1 MAQEILILAITSLS
15 LGFIHTLIGPDHYI
29 PFIAMAKAGK
39 WQLRKTIIITLLCGM
54 GHILSSVMLGLVGI
68 AFGIA
73 VTRLTAIEY
82 LRGEIAGWFLLI
94 FGLIYF
100 LFGIYIAL
108 KNSHH
113 EHFLIKKSS
122 GSGILGC
129 SEMRNISDIN
139 KKNKKANLTPWIL
152 FTIFIFGPC
161 EPLIPLIMYPAAK
174 GSILGLM
181 MVTGIFG
188 ITTIATMLA
197 IVIITSLGVNFMPME
212 KFERYMHALAGLT
225 ILLCGIA
232 IKFLGL

>member
-1 MAQEILILAITSLS
+1 MAQEMLILAITSLS

-39 WQLRKTIIITLLCGM
+39 WQLRKTIIITLLCGI

-113 EHFLIKKSS
+113 EHFLI
-122 GSGILGC
+122 
-129 SEMRNISDIN
+129 N

-161 EPLIPLIMYPAAK
+161 EPLIPLVMYPAAK

-181 MVTGIFG
+181 LVTGIFG

-197 IVIITSLGVNFMPME
+197 IVIIASLGVNFMPME

>member
-1 MAQEILILAITSLS
+1 MAQELFILAVTAAS

-39 WQLRKTIIITLLCGM
+39 WQLRKTIMITLLCGI
-54 GHILSSVMLGLVGI
+54 GHILSSVLLGMIGI
-68 AFGIA
+68 ALGIA

-113 EHFLIKKSS
+113 EHFLI
-122 GSGILGC
+122 
-129 SEMRNISDIN
+129 N

-161 EPLIPLIMYPAAK
+161 EPLIPLVMYPAAK

-181 MVTGIFG
+181 LVTGIFG

-197 IVIITSLGVNFMPME
+197 IVIIASLGVNFMPME

>member
-1 MAQEILILAITSLS
+1 MAQEMLILAITSLS

-39 WQLRKTIIITLLCGM
+39 WQLRKTIIITLLCGI
-54 GHILSSVMLGLVGI
+54 GHILSSVLLGIIGI
-68 AFGIA
+68 ALGIA

-113 EHFLIKKSS
+113 EHFT
-122 GSGILGC
+122 
-129 SEMRNISDIN
+129 IN
-139 KKNKKANLTPWIL
+139 KNNKKANLTPWIL
-152 FTIFIFGPC
+152 FTIFVFGPC
-161 EPLIPLIMYPAAK
+161 EPLIPLVMYPAAK
-174 GSILGLM
+174 GSILGLLL
-181 MVTGIFG
+181 VTGIFG

-197 IVIITSLGVNFMPME
+197 IVIIASLGVNLMPME
-212 KFERYMHALAGLT
+212 KFERYMHALAGLA